1 MKKKCIDVG
10 GELHAVCRH
19 IRASTC
25 WGPSLAVILSMATA
39 LAGDM
44 QPLMVQRGAS
54 WLDEAFAGALDTNNW
69 KVAIGSWKIENGTL
83 VGTERPEDHHPAVI
97 KTPFSNIVAVAQFS
111 FMLKGDARL
120 HFGLNDAGGHNSSI
134 QIRPD
139 AVVMN
144 KNADRKNPRTYA
156 PILDETGAALAPDI
170 WHTMLVELNGAEMLA
185 RVDDK
190 LFVCGAHPGINK
202 EKTDM
207 ALAVSGAA
215 VFRNVKLWHAT
226 PSPDWAAEKSK
237 LLARQAARPVL
248 DRSGNLQEAY
258 AAAEVKARDRLMKS
272 DEKFTALVEVRACAM
287 EALAKAFPVVNRKGP
302 KADAEKKRLAQ
313 EDAKFKQLQKSVQ
326 LAQKNERDYLLAQ
339 APEAKAFWSSL
350 MATNQAKAKAAAAAK
365 K

>member
-1 MKKKCIDVG
+1 MKNKSYDVS
-10 GELHAVCRH
+10 ERR
-19 IRASTC
+19 RAPSKLNAR
-25 WGPSLAVILSMATA
+25 WGIPIALLVSLATA
-39 LAGDM
+39 LAGDV

-54 WLDEAFAGALDTNNW
+54 WLDESFSGSLDTNIW
-69 KVAIGSWKIENGTL
+69 KVAIGAWKVESGTL

-97 KTPFSNIVAVAQFS
+97 KTPFTNITAVAQFS

-156 PILDETGAALAPDI
+156 PVLDETGAALAPDV
-170 WHTMLVELNGAEMLA
+170 WHTMIVELDGADMLA

-202 EKTDM
+202 VKTDL

-215 VFRNVKLWHAT
+215 LFRNVQLWHAT
-226 PSPDWAAEKSK
+226 PSPDWPAEKSK
-237 LLARQAARPVL
+237 LLARQASRPVL

-258 AAAEVKARDRLMKS
+258 AAAEVKARDRLMNS
-272 DEKFTALVEVRACAM
+272 DEKFVALVDVRACAM
-287 EALAKAFPVVNRKGP
+287 EALAKAFPVVNRKGE

-313 EDAKFKQLQKSVQ
+313 EDAKYKQLQKTVQ
-326 LAQKNERDYLLAQ
+326 AAQKNERDYLLAQ
-339 APEAKAFWSSL
+339 SPEAKTACAAL
-350 MATNQAKAKAAAAAK
+350 LAANQAKAKAAAAAK